1 MRGLFLALA
10 LVACASAPAK
20 QVARAAP
27 PEGAEAMSLD
37 GRPLAAPALADA
49 FRAEQEDML
58 ARARSVRHDDNE
70 VAMADAAVWIGRRLG
85 YLGRYSE
92 AIAAFEEGA
101 ARYPKDA
108 RFPRHLGHRLI
119 TVRRFDDAITALERA
134 EALMAARPDEIEP
147 DGLPNTAS
155 TPTSTLKGNIAYHL
169 ALAHYLQGDFNAAA
183 RGFQGAV
190 ALAANPDA
198 AVAARYWLYLSLA
211 RAGDVPA
218 ARAALAPIEDDWT
231 VIENTTYYR
240 LALCF
245 NGRGSCAVET
255 DTMNAPQSSAA
266 AYGLAAQALIEGRR
280 EEARVLMRAIL
291 ARDDW
296 ASFGYIAA
304 EADLTR

>member
-1 MRGLFLALA
+1 MMRALILAMALA
-10 LVACASAPAK
+10 ACATAPAK
-20 QVARAAP
+20 IQAQTP
-27 PEGAEAMSLD
+27 LPEGAEAVSLD
-37 GRPLAAPALADA
+37 GRPLYAPTLADA

-58 ARARSVRHDDNE
+58 ARARGVREDDE
-70 VAMADAAVWIGRRLG
+70 EEMADAAIWIGRRLG
-85 YLGRYSE
+85 YLGRYRE
-92 AIAAFEEGA
+92 AIATFEEGA

-108 RFPRHLGHRLI
+108 RFLRHLGHRLI
-119 TVRRFDDAITALERA
+119 TVRRFDNAIAALERA
-134 EALMAARPDEIEP
+134 DALMAARPDEIEP

-155 TPTSTLKGNIAYHL
+155 TPTSTLKGNIAYHW
-169 ALAHYLQGDFNAAA
+169 ALAHYLQGDFATAA

-211 RAGDVPA
+211 RAGDLAA
-218 ARAALAPIEDDWT
+218 ARAALTPIAPDWS
-231 VIENTTYYR
+231 VIENTTYHR
-240 LALCF
+240 LTLCF
-245 NGRGSCAVET
+245 SGRGSCAVES

-280 EEARVLMRAIL
+280 AEARAMMRAIL